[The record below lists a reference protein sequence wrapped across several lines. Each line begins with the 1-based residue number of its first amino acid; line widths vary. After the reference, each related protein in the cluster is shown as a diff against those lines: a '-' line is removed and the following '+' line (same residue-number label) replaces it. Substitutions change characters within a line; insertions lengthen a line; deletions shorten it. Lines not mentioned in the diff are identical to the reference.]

1 MGPFQSTLH
10 GSSLVCAGNYS
21 ELQLG
26 GVGGVQCLFNP
37 LVPRVK
43 PLQTRVRQRR

>member
-1 MGPFQSTLH
+1 MLR

-26 GVGGVQCLFNP
+26 GVHGHA
-37 LVPRVK
+37 VPDKSVG
-43 PLQTRVRQRR
+43 PPGHAA